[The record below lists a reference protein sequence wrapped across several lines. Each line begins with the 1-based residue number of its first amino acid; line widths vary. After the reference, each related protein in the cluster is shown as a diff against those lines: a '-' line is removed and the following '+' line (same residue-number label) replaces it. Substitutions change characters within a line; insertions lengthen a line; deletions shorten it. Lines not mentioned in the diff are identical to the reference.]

1 MHRYLQ
7 IVNLGKKEFGDFYKI
22 NHRFWL
28 QRLANDINDSLI
40 FVDHPH
46 VIIVGNQGNSTEIKL
61 PYAMARRE
69 DMPVSQTDWDGEMTY
84 RGPGQLV
91 IYPVMHLLRQ
101 GLTMDELMQK
111 MENIFIILLHQ
122 YGIQAHI
129 LPGGIIAVD
138 GCKIGSIDLEERQK
152 VTRFSMVLNVN
163 PRLSLLR
170 MLQLEDNQAKGVTSM
185 YHQLKKKVD
194 VRQLKMH
201 FISKFEEEFG
211 YTMEDSSASLFA

>member
-1 MHRYLQ
+1 MNRSLQ
-7 IVNLGKKEFGDFYKI
+7 IVNLSKKEFGDFYKL

-46 VIIVGNQGNSTEIKL
+46 VIIVGNQGNTKDIKV

-69 DMPVSQTDWDGEMTY
+69 DIPVSQVDWEGEMTY
-84 RGPGQLV
+84 RGPGQLI

-101 GLTMDELMQK
+101 GMTMDKLMEK
-111 MENIFIILLHQ
+111 MANVAIHLLHQ
-122 YGIQAHI
+122 YGIKAQV
-129 LPGGIIAVD
+129 LPGGIITVD
-138 GCKIGSIDLEERQK
+138 GCKIGSIDLEDRHK

-170 MLQLEDNQAKGVTSM
+170 MLQLKDDNGQGVTSM

-201 FISKFEEEFG
+201 FVSKFKEEFA
-211 YTMEDSSASLFA
+211 YTMEDSSSLLFA